1 MTTNWSMRGGISS
14 MSYDFESFRKA
25 LTEYS
30 LDANKAVTLHTS
42 EEGLQAWQ
50 RVVDAL
56 DDDRRA
62 ALSAATGPRLPITEP

>member
-1 MTTNWSMRGGISS
+1 ML
-14 MSYDFESFRKA
+14 YDFESFRKA

-30 LDANKAVTLHTS
+30 LDPNKAVTLHTS
-42 EEGLQAWQ
+42 EEALHAWQ

-62 ALSAATGPRLPITEP
+62 ALSSGVLAPTEP